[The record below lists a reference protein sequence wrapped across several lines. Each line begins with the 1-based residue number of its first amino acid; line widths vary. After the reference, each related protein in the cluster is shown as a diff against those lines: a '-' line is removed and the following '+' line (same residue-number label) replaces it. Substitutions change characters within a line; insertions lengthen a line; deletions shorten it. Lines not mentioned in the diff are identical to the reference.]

1 MSTNEPMSEERLDAI
16 QARVDGATTSPWD
29 DQPNWTDTARVV
41 LNGDG
46 EALWDAVG
54 LMADADSE
62 FIAHARED
70 IPALL
75 AEVHR
80 LRAELA
86 KARAVTEDKV
96 ERVQKIMIDES
107 FLAHEPDPHIRDVVR
122 EGIREQARLH
132 VEAALGGG
140 DDA

>member
-16 QARVDGATTSPWD
+16 QARVDGATTGPWD

-70 IPALL
+70 VPALL
-75 AEVHR
+75 TEVER
-80 LRAELA
+80 LRGQITE
-86 KARAVTEDKV
+86 ARDGWC
-96 ERVQKIMIDES
+96 RVCDRVCM
-107 FLAHEPDPHIRDVVR
+107 
-122 EGIREQARLH
+122 G
-132 VEAALGGG
+132 
-140 DDA
+140 